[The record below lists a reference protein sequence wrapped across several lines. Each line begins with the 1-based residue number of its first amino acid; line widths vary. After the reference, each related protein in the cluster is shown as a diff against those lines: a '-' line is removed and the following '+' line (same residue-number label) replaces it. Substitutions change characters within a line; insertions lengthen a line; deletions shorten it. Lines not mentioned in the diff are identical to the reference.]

1 MKNSGGIPLR
11 RFGRSDEMISCIGL
25 GGGNLCRKHSDEP
38 TCIKLIQRAVSEG
51 ITFIDTAW
59 DYDDGESER
68 RLGKALSNRRDE
80 VFLMTKVCGRDRA
93 TAESNL
99 HDSLRRLQTDTI
111 DLWQLHEMN
120 WDNDPE
126 WVCGP
131 GGALEAAIAARDA
144 GKIRYIGFTGHKSPH
159 IHLKM
164 LDHDFRW
171 DSCQLPI
178 NVLDYHFRS
187 FQQEVLPVL
196 NRRGIASLGMKSLGG
211 GAQILRTGLTAQECR
226 RYALSLP
233 ISCLVCGIENEEN
246 LEQDLEM
253 AREFIPYDED
263 ELDVLRDRVAFEA
276 GDGRYEWFKTTQ
288 YYESPLHR
296 EQHGFPPI
304 GHVSDE

>member
-1 MKNSGGIPLR
+1 LNFQTIASFYSNLMKNSGGIPLR

-144 GKIRYIGFTGHKSPH
+144 GKIRY
-159 IHLKM
+159 
-164 LDHDFRW
+164 
-171 DSCQLPI
+171 
-178 NVLDYHFRS
+178 
-187 FQQEVLPVL
+187 
-196 NRRGIASLGMKSLGG
+196 
-211 GAQILRTGLTAQECR
+211 
-226 RYALSLP
+226 
-233 ISCLVCGIENEEN
+233 
-246 LEQDLEM
+246 
-253 AREFIPYDED
+253 
-263 ELDVLRDRVAFEA
+263 
-276 GDGRYEWFKTTQ
+276 
-288 YYESPLHR
+288 
-296 EQHGFPPI
+296 
-304 GHVSDE
+304 

>member
-1 MKNSGGIPLR
+1 
-11 RFGRSDEMISCIGL
+11 
-25 GGGNLCRKHSDEP
+25 
-38 TCIKLIQRAVSEG
+38 
-51 ITFIDTAW
+51 
-59 DYDDGESER
+59 
-68 RLGKALSNRRDE
+68 
-80 VFLMTKVCGRDRA
+80 
-93 TAESNL
+93 
-99 HDSLRRLQTDTI
+99 
-111 DLWQLHEMN
+111 MN

-304 GHVSDE
+304 CHVSDE